1 MRQVCFGA
9 DIGGTTVKLG
19 LVSRE
24 GDLLEKREFSTQRD
38 LEGAFDDIAGHIRQ
52 VKESFPDDFFVG
64 VGVGVPGP
72 VVDQSLVRGCV
83 NLGWGDVDVAQELSR
98 RVGLPVK
105 AGNDANLATLG
116 EQWQGGGRGCRNMMM
131 LTVGTGVGGGII
143 CDGRVIAGASGG
155 GGEVG
160 HLPLPFRPEWRCS
173 CGKYGCLEV
182 TASATGII
190 RAAREFSPFKEMEHV
205 TAKDVYDAAA
215 AGDENAKRVTVEAGQ
230 ARGMAAAT
238 LACAANPEM
247 ILLGGGVSAAG
258 RALLEPVEAAFQ
270 KYVFPPC
277 GNVRFARARLGN
289 DAGIFGGA
297 ALFFTQEGSAPQTG
311 GA

>member
-1 MRQVCFGA
+1 MREVCFGV

-24 GDLLEKREFSTQRD
+24 GDLLEKREFPTQRELD
-38 LEGAFDDIAGHIRQ
+38 GAFDDIAGHIRQ

-83 NLGWGDVDVAQELSR
+83 NLGWGDVNVAQELSR
-98 RVGLPVK
+98 RVGMPVK

-116 EQWQGGGRGCRNMMM
+116 EQWQGGGRGCRNLLM
-131 LTVGTGVGGGII
+131 LTVGTGVGGGVI
-143 CDGRVIAGASGG
+143 CDGRIIAGATGG

-160 HLPLPFRPEWRCS
+160 HLPLPFRPQGQCA
-173 CGKYGCLEV
+173 CGKYGCLDV

-190 RAAREFSPFKEMEHV
+190 RAAREYSPFKEMEEV

-215 AGDENAKRVTVEAGQ
+215 AGDENARRVTEEAG
-230 ARGMAAAT
+230 AALGMAAAM
-238 LACAANPEM
+238 LGCAVNPEM
-247 ILLGGGVSAAG
+247 VLLGGGVSAAG
-258 RALLEPVEAAFQ
+258 RALLDPVEAAFR
-270 KYVFPPC
+270 KNVFAPC
-277 GNVRFARARLGN
+277 GNVRFARAQLGN
-289 DAGIFGGA
+289 NAGIYGGA
-297 ALFFTQEGSAPQTG
+297 ALFFTQDD
-311 GA
+311 

>member
-1 MRQVCFGA
+1 MREVCFGA

-24 GDLLEKREFSTQRD
+24 GDLREKREFPTRRD
-38 LEGAFDDIAGHIRQ
+38 LEAAFDDIASHIRQ

-83 NLGWGDVDVAQELSR
+83 NLGWGNVNVAQELSR

-116 EQWQGGGRGCRNMMM
+116 EQWQGGGRGCRNLVMF
-131 LTVGTGVGGGII
+131 TVGTGVGGGII
-143 CDGRVIAGASGG
+143 CDGRIVAGATGG

-160 HLPLPFRPEWRCS
+160 HLPLPFRPEWQCS
-173 CGKYGCLEV
+173 CGKYGCLDV

-190 RAAREFSPFKEMEHV
+190 RAAREYSPFREMEKV

-215 AGDENAKRVTVEAGQ
+215 AGDENARRVVTEAGQ
-230 ARGMAAAT
+230 ALGMAAAIVS
-238 LACAANPEM
+238 CIANPELV
-247 ILLGGGVSAAG
+247 LLGGGVTAAG
-258 RALLEPVEAAFQ
+258 RALLDPVEAAFR
-270 KYVFPPC
+270 KNAFPSC
-277 GNVRFARARLGN
+277 ADARFALAQLGN
-289 DAGIFGGA
+289 NAGIYGGA
-297 ALFFTQEGSAPQTG
+297 ALFFTQDD
-311 GA
+311 